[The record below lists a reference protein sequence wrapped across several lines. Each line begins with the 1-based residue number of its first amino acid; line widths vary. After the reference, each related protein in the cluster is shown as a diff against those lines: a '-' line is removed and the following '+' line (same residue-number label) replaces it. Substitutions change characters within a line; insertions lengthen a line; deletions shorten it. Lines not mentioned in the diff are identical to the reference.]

1 MQVLS
6 HSETLGISDPA
17 IKQIPAAIV
26 AANSA
31 DVDIV
36 SGATNTSRGIIAAVK
51 NAMGAEATAEEPA
64 GKVLQNDVYERRDD
78 MDAEK
83 SSEIYYGGVAARQE
97 KYAPVVRTLE
107 NGVKVQRTPYDQ
119 GIYNNYFLHSDE
131 RGCYACHDDLNEALQ
146 AMPRSLS
153 KRQWMPSN
161 HLHLNYV
168 NDMKVTIDQCISCH
182 ISYGLEFNT
191 CIHGVHQTAAFRN
204 MGGSCESCHVVTNEG
219 EWALWD
225 DEKSGAALDGRH
237 ARGQL

>member
-1 MQVLS
+1 MSAASFCKKQIRWKAAISDVQVLS

-17 IKQIPAAIV
+17 IEQIPAAIV

-51 NAMGAEATAEEPA
+51 NAMGAEAAAEEPA

-83 SSEIYYGGVAARQE
+83 SSEIYYGGVAARRE

-146 AMPRSLS
+146 GDAEVAVEAAVDALQPPASELCQQYEGHDRPVHFL
-153 KRQWMPSN
+153 PY
-161 HLHLNYV
+161 HLW
-168 NDMKVTIDQCISCH
+168 T
-182 ISYGLEFNT
+182 
-191 CIHGVHQTAAFRN
+191 GV
-204 MGGSCESCHVVTNEG
+204 
-219 EWALWD
+219 
-225 DEKSGAALDGRH
+225 
-237 ARGQL
+237 

>member
-1 MQVLS
+1 M
-6 HSETLGISDPA
+6 
-17 IKQIPAAIV
+17 K
-26 AANSA
+26 
-31 DVDIV
+31 
-36 SGATNTSRGIIAAVK
+36 
-51 NAMGAEATAEEPA
+51 
-64 GKVLQNDVYERRDD
+64 
-78 MDAEK
+78 
-83 SSEIYYGGVAARQE
+83 
-97 KYAPVVRTLE
+97 TLE

-182 ISYGLEFNT
+182 ISYELEFNT
-191 CIHGVHQTAAFRN
+191 YIHGVHQTAAFRN